1 MIPVPTAQQ
10 MREIDRY
17 TIEEMGIPAR
27 VLMESAGEETARQ
40 ILKRLRRGD
49 STAVLCGRGN
59 NGGDG
64 FAAARRLKHAGADAQ
79 IYLAAAP
86 VRPDGPAYECL
97 QAAQKAGVP
106 VHTPPHDCLQLNRH
120 AWIIDALMGV
130 GAKSAPRGEYARL
143 IDAVNAAANSSSARV
158 LACDMPSGIRAWA
171 DGDGDC
177 VRADITLAIGF
188 PKPPLVLY
196 PGVERVGRLIAA
208 DIGFPK
214 QAVERARPHLF
225 WVEKEDAAAPLPV
238 RPPDAHKGRF
248 GRAVVVGGSK
258 GMTGAASLAALGAL
272 RVGAGLSAAAV
283 PASSGD
289 AVDASAAEATT
300 LYLPETEDGTLSLRA
315 AEPLQEELLRADAA
329 AVGPGLSQH
338 PETRR
343 LLLNLYAEWAE
354 GRRPPAALA
363 VDADGLNAAAPL
375 SETRAR
381 FPKNAV
387 LTPHTGEMARLIGLT
402 PAETEKRRIEAP
414 RSLAME
420 LGAVVLLKGA
430 PTAVASPDGRV
441 FLNPTGNSG
450 MATGGSGDV
459 LTGALAGLLAQGM
472 PPLDAAVSAA
482 YLHGLAGDI
491 AYQQNGAG
499 LTARDILR
507 ALPAA
512 LQQTLRKEPHANQ
525 YRCHR
530 RKRILPNGR
539 SHRSKRG

>member
-64 FAAARRLKHAGADAQ
+64 FAAARRLQHAGADAQ
-79 IYLAAAP
+79 IYLAAEP

-97 QAAQKAGVP
+97 QAAQKAGIP
-106 VHTPPHDCLQLNRH
+106 VHTPPYDNLQLDRH

-130 GAKSAPRGEYARL
+130 GAKGAPRGEYARL
-143 IDAVNAAANSSSARV
+143 IDAANRSSARV
-158 LACDMPSGIRAWA
+158 LACDMPSGIAAWV
-171 DGDGDC
+171 DGEGDC

-196 PGVERVGRLIAA
+196 PGVERVGRLIAV

-238 RPPDAHKGRF
+238 RPPNAHKGVF
-248 GRAVVVGGSK
+248 GRAVIVGGSK
-258 GMTGAASLAALGAL
+258 GMTGAASLAAHAAL
-272 RVGAGLSAAAV
+272 RVGAGLSSAAV
-283 PASSGD
+283 PASVGD
-289 AVDASAAEATT
+289 AVDASVQESTT
-300 LYLPETEDGTLSLRA
+300 LYLPETARGTLSPRA
-315 AEPLQEELLRADAA
+315 AEPIQEAVLRADAA

-343 LLLNLYAEWAE
+343 LLQNLYAEWAE

-375 SETRAR
+375 SETQTR

-387 LTPHTGEMARLIGLT
+387 LTPHTGEMARLIGST

-414 RSLAME
+414 RSLATA

-459 LTGALAGLLAQGM
+459 LTGALTGLLAQGM
-472 PPLDAAVSAA
+472 APLDAAVSAA

-491 AYQQNGAG
+491 AHRQRGAG

-512 LQQTLRKEPHANQ
+512 LQQTLRKEPHASR
-525 YRCHR
+525 YRRYR
-530 RKRILPNGR
+530 RKRILPNGGSR
-539 SHRSKRG
+539 R